1 MMKNKSSDALYSLS
15 GLLFYCLFHFDRVR
29 NAFYFGDLARMINLL
44 SGPGQNAKI
53 NF

>member
-1 MMKNKSSDALYSLS
+1 MHCIVCP
-15 GLLFYCLFHFDRVR
+15 GFYFIVFFTFDRVR